1 MSEHKMGHVQDFRIY
16 LNVLLGLM
24 GLTVATVLVSLVDFG
39 IFNTL
44 VALFVAC
51 IKASLVILFFM
62 HGKYESKVTWAFVWY
77 PIFLL
82 ATLVG
87 ALFLDYGFRAPDS
100 RAVIPASYDVQH
112 PGGHGEASHD
122 GAADH
127 TDAADHSAP
136 AGHGEDSHEEEPEV
150 HAEDDVESSAS
161 ASDHGVP
168 AAESSSEAAAPT
180 EADPWASVNG
190 DVAAGRAKA
199 EMLCASCHIVEGK
212 GTVLAGAPP
221 FEETANDPTKTPE
234 LLRKWIKDPQSV
246 KPGSLMPPLGLSDAD
261 IENVLAYLHTYQH

>member
-112 PGGHGEASHD
+112 PGEHGEGTHE

-127 TDAADHSAP
+127 ADAADHSAP
-136 AGHGEDSHEEEPEV
+136 AGYEEDSHVEEPEV
-150 HAEDDVESSAS
+150 HAEDVVESDAS
-161 ASDHGVP
+161 ASDHEVT
-168 AAESSSEAAAPT
+168 AVETSAEAACSCRSGPLGVRQRRR
-180 EADPWASVNG
+180 SSRSRQ
-190 DVAAGRAKA
+190 GRNALRFLPYCRRQRYRPRRRA
-199 EMLCASCHIVEGK
+199 TLRRDGQRSDQD
-212 GTVLAGAPP
+212 AGASASMDQGPAIG
-221 FEETANDPTKTPE
+221 ETRITDASA
-234 LLRKWIKDPQSV
+234 R
-246 KPGSLMPPLGLSDAD
+246 SL
-261 IENVLAYLHTYQH
+261 